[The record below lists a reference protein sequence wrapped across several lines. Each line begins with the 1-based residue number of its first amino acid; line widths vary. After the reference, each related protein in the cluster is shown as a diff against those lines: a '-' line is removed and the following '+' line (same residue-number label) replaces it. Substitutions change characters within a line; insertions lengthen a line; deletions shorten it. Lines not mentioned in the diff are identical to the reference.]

1 MFTLHIKKIHNGQKT
16 YLKNDFFSGNID
28 LNRNFPKWY
37 HHKDW
42 ELSDRREDLIFSDR
56 ERETEVPIVV

>member
-1 MFTLHIKKIHNGQKT
+1 MYIRNNISFYDNIH
-16 YLKNDFFSGNID
+16 YFSGNID

>member
-1 MFTLHIKKIHNGQKT
+1 MDKKLI
-16 YLKNDFFSGNID
+16 LKNDYFSGNID